1 MPIYE
6 YECSACSH
14 QFETMRKVSDEPLT
28 KCPVCGKDGLQ
39 KLISKVAFR
48 LKGTGWYET
57 DFKGKPAAAKTDT
70 AAKATTDAKPTDTH
84 KDASTSDAKPAA
96 SSKTESAKPAA
107 KTED

>member
-6 YECSACSH
+6 YECSDCSH
-14 QFETMRKVSDEPLT
+14 QFETMRKLSDAPL
-28 KCPVCGKDGLQ
+28 KECPACGTDGLQ

-57 DFKGKPAAAKTDT
+57 DFKDKPVDKKDSTTQKPDT
-70 AAKATTDAKPTDTH
+70 ESKPDKKDAATTD
-84 KDASTSDAKPAA
+84 SKPAG
-96 SSKTESAKPAA
+96 KTTEKPKPEA

>member
-6 YECSACSH
+6 YECSDCSH
-14 QFETMRKVSDEPLT
+14 QFETMRKIVDAPLT
-28 KCPVCGKDGLQ
+28 ECPVCGKDSLQ

-57 DFKGKPAAAKTDT
+57 DFKDKPADKKDSTTEKSGTESKTEKKE
-70 AAKATTDAKPTDTH
+70 AATTDEKSTAKT
-84 KDASTSDAKPAA
+84 
-96 SSKTESAKPAA
+96 TEKAKPAA

>member
-6 YECSACSH
+6 YECSDCSH
-14 QFETMRKVSDEPLT
+14 QFETMRKFSDAPL
-28 KCPVCGKDGLQ
+28 KECPACGADGLQ

-57 DFKGKPAAAKTDT
+57 DFKDKPADKKDSTTEKSDT
-70 AAKATTDAKPTDTH
+70 ESSPDKKDAATTDAKPAD
-84 KDASTSDAKPAA
+84 KAAEKAK
-96 SSKTESAKPAA
+96 TAA

>member
-6 YECSACSH
+6 YECSDCSH
-14 QFETMRKVSDEPLT
+14 QFETMRKFSDAPL
-28 KCPVCGKDGLQ
+28 KECPACGADGLQ

-57 DFKGKPAAAKTDT
+57 DFKDKPADKKDSTTEKSDT
-70 AAKATTDAKPTDTH
+70 ESSPVKKDAATTDAKPAD
-84 KDASTSDAKPAA
+84 KAA
-96 SSKTESAKPAA
+96 EKAKPAA